1 MVLIPRSAVSA
12 AARPWM
18 AAAPLTTRAAAMPF
32 AKPMAAASIARPFS
46 TSHRRTSEEPQRSST
61 SSSSGGRSEKD
72 SSEGF
77 RSFFNSTGWETA
89 MGASVGVL
97 LLGGAAMVYHSW
109 YKRHVLKK
117 MEAAFDPG
125 YDPVLALAKSGDQL
139 AHVRIEPP
147 RPEDEMIRSIV
158 SGKEAGRYFLVMGSK
173 GSGKATSIIEA
184 MAEIDADGCAFFDA
198 HLDPTIVVD
207 RFSESINFS
216 NNRDYLGNLLGLS
229 DLSGMSYYQQLER
242 ALHKLEKALITRKQ
256 KTGKPAII
264 VMNSAH
270 LLPRDEEGTK
280 LLHIFQQR
288 AEKWASAGTATFVFT
303 TADYWVYDVLRKA
316 SNRMDTLSFRD
327 LSRRQ
332 SINVLRG
339 CRKQY
344 WGEKPSSQDPRVLQ
358 EVYEICGGRLGL
370 LNKVARRK
378 DMLRAARQ
386 LVEDDMQWV
395 LSKTGIIEDHDDDV
409 MDEQKWSTCSWLLF
423 CELAHKQKEL
433 EDLLNEY
440 GGRLPAFVNQD
451 DVEDPQYSSLAA
463 QLHSDAG
470 WFKARASPVPGLTR
484 FTTVAAAQSDD
495 EKRPGSNQAGTGVR
509 ASIAVGAD
517 DDDEDD
523 DDDDD
528 DDEAATSHRRLT
540 ESPITDPSNDQESDV
555 RGADVPNPHLTWGE
569 ARQVM
574 TRPDFIMELDHLNVI
589 HIDRHHHIRAD
600 SMPLLR
606 AMRRVAESEGYGDRL
621 ESVMDRV
628 SAIESLGRTRELVWK
643 EQGDGG
649 KFLIKKDHKGR
660 EFETW
665 TLLGGDERLGRD
677 VDGEGDDD
685 DDA

>member
-1 MVLIPRSAVSA
+1 MVLLPTAAASASSRRAIAASIRPRSAIS
-12 AARPWM
+12 
-18 AAAPLTTRAAAMPF
+18 TRL
-32 AKPMAAASIARPFS
+32 ASSHPVFHLRTLS
-46 TSHRRTSEEPQRSST
+46 TSPIRASEGQQA
-61 SSSSGGRSEKD
+61 SSSKSNKSESDKD
-72 SSEGF
+72 SGDGF

-109 YKRHVLKK
+109 YKRHVLRK

-139 AHVRIEPP
+139 AHVRIDPP

-344 WGEKPSSQDPRVLQ
+344 WGEKPSSQNPRVLQ

-395 LSKTGIIEDHDDDV
+395 LSKTGIIQDHDDDV

-423 CELAHKQKEL
+423 CELSKKQKEL
-433 EDLLNEY
+433 EEVLDEY
-440 GGRLPAFVNQD
+440 EGVLPSFVNQEAI
-451 DVEDPQYSSLAA
+451 EDPQYSSLAA

-484 FTTVAAAQSDD
+484 FSTALKSDKD
-495 EKRPGSNQAGTGVR
+495 GIDGKAGGDAHR
-509 ASIAVGAD
+509 GHQH
-517 DDDEDD
+517 DD

-528 DDEAATSHRRLT
+528 DDNDDDDDDATAHRRLS
-540 ESPITDPSNDQESDV
+540 ESPITDPSMDQEADV

-606 AMRRVAESEGYGDRL
+606 AMRRVAESQGYEERL

-649 KFLIKKDHKGR
+649 KFLIKKDGKGR

-677 VDGEGDDD
+677 TEGEGDDD
-685 DDA
+685 DK

>member
-1 MVLIPRSAVSA
+1 
-12 AARPWM
+12 
-18 AAAPLTTRAAAMPF
+18 
-32 AKPMAAASIARPFS
+32 
-46 TSHRRTSEEPQRSST
+46 
-61 SSSSGGRSEKD
+61 
-72 SSEGF
+72 
-77 RSFFNSTGWETA
+77 

-97 LLGGAAMVYHSW
+97 LLGGAAMVYHGW

-139 AHVRIEPP
+139 AHVRIDPP
-147 RPEDEMIRSIV
+147 RPEDEMIRSII

-184 MAEIDADGCAFFDA
+184 MAAIDADGCAFFDA

-242 ALHKLEKALITRKQ
+242 ALHKLERALITRKQ

-270 LLPRDEEGTK
+270 LLPRDDEGTK

-303 TADYWVYDVLRKA
+303 SADYWVYDVLRKA

-327 LSRRQ
+327 LTRRQ
-332 SINVLRG
+332 SINVLSG

-386 LVEDDMQWV
+386 MVEDDMQWV

-423 CELAHKQKEL
+423 CELSKKQKEL
-433 EDLLNEY
+433 EDLLDEN
-440 GGRLPAFVNQD
+440 GGRVPSFVNQD
-451 DVEDPQYSSLAA
+451 EVEDPQYSSLAA
-463 QLHSDAG
+463 QLHTDAG
-470 WFKARASPVPGLTR
+470 WYKAKASPVPGLTR
-484 FTTVAAAQSDD
+484 FTTAFLH
-495 EKRPGSNQAGTGVR
+495 RG
-509 ASIAVGAD
+509 
-517 DDDEDD
+517 DDDEDAKRGNRPAED
-523 DDDDD
+523 GDSPDDDDD
-528 DDEAATSHRRLT
+528 DDEQDAHRRLT
-540 ESPITDPSNDQESDV
+540 ESPLTDPCMDTESDV

-606 AMRRVAESEGYGDRL
+606 AMRRVAESQGYEERL

-628 SAIESLGRTRELVWK
+628 SAIESLGRTRELLWK

-649 KFLIKKDHKGR
+649 KFLIKKDGKGR
-660 EFETW
+660 EVETW

-677 VDGEGDDD
+677 TDEDDKDAD
-685 DDA
+685 D

>member
-1 MVLIPRSAVSA
+1 
-12 AARPWM
+12 
-18 AAAPLTTRAAAMPF
+18 
-32 AKPMAAASIARPFS
+32 
-46 TSHRRTSEEPQRSST
+46 
-61 SSSSGGRSEKD
+61 
-72 SSEGF
+72 
-77 RSFFNSTGWETA
+77 

-125 YDPVLALAKSGDQL
+125 YDPVLALAKNGDQL
-139 AHVRIEPP
+139 AHVRIQPP
-147 RPEDEMIRSIV
+147 RPEDDMIRRII
-158 SGKEAGRYFLVMGSK
+158 SGQEAGRYFLVMGSK

-184 MAEIDADGCAFFDA
+184 MAEVEADGCAFFDA

-242 ALHKLEKALITRKQ
+242 ALHKLEKALITRRQ

-316 SNRMDTLSFRD
+316 SNRMDTLSFHD

-332 SINVLRG
+332 SINVLQG

-344 WGEKPSSQDPRVLQ
+344 WGEKPSSQDPRVLH

-386 LVEDDMQWV
+386 LVEDDMQWI

-409 MDEQKWSTCSWLLF
+409 MDEQKWATCSWLLF
-423 CELAHKQKEL
+423 CELSKKQKEL
-433 EDLLNEY
+433 EELLDQH
-440 GGRLPAFVNQD
+440 GGRMPEFMNKDPL
-451 DVEDPQYSSLAA
+451 EDSHYSSLAA

-470 WFKARASPVPGLTR
+470 WFKAKEAPVPGLTR
-484 FTTVAAAQSDD
+484 FTTAAVRIEDHDIAGSAEKAKVGAAEINDD
-495 EKRPGSNQAGTGVR
+495 E
-509 ASIAVGAD
+509 D

-523 DDDDD
+523 D
-528 DDEAATSHRRLT
+528 EHHQTTSHRRMT
-540 ESPITDPSNDQESDV
+540 ESLITDPSMDQQADV

-574 TRPDFIMELDHLNVI
+574 TRPDYILELDHLNMI

-606 AMRRVAESEGYGDRL
+606 AMRRVAGSEGYDEKL

-649 KFLIKKDHKGR
+649 KFLIKKDGKGR

-665 TLLGGDERLGRD
+665 TLLGGDERLGR
-677 VDGEGDDD
+677 GTDDD
-685 DDA
+685 DDGDDA

>member
-1 MVLIPRSAVSA
+1 
-12 AARPWM
+12 
-18 AAAPLTTRAAAMPF
+18 
-32 AKPMAAASIARPFS
+32 
-46 TSHRRTSEEPQRSST
+46 
-61 SSSSGGRSEKD
+61 
-72 SSEGF
+72 
-77 RSFFNSTGWETA
+77 
-89 MGASVGVL
+89 MGASAGVL
-97 LLGGAAMVYHSW
+97 LLGGAAMVYQSW

-139 AHVRIEPP
+139 AHVKIDPP

-184 MAEIDADGCAFFDA
+184 MAEVDADGCAFFDA
-198 HLDPTIVVD
+198 HLDPSIVVD
-207 RFSESINFS
+207 RFSEAINFS

-229 DLSGMSYYQQLER
+229 DLSGMSYFQQLER
-242 ALHKLEKALITRKQ
+242 ALHKLERALITRKQ

-344 WGEKPSSQDPRVLQ
+344 WGEKSSSQNPRVLQ

-423 CELAHKQKEL
+423 SELSHKQQEL
-433 EDLLNEY
+433 EDLLRENN
-440 GGRLPAFVNQD
+440 GRLPDFMN
-451 DVEDPQYSSLAA
+451 EDLIEDSHYSSLAA
-463 QLHSDAG
+463 QLHHDAG
-470 WFKARASPVPGLTR
+470 WYKARCSPVPGVT
-484 FTTVAAAQSDD
+484 SSHDMCGDGDD
-495 EKRPGSNQAGTGVR
+495 SAH
-509 ASIAVGAD
+509 
-517 DDDEDD
+517 DD

-528 DDEAATSHRRLT
+528 DDDNDDNDENQSRRRLT
-540 ESPITDPSNDQESDV
+540 ESLITDPSLDQEADV

-574 TRPDFIMELDHLNVI
+574 TRPDFIMELDHLNII

-606 AMRRVAESEGYGDRL
+606 AMRRVAESQGYADRL

-649 KFLIKKDHKGR
+649 RFLIKKDHKGR

-665 TLLGGDERLGRD
+665 TLLGGDERLGREPEGAD
-677 VDGEGDDD
+677 GDDD
-685 DDA
+685 

>member
-1 MVLIPRSAVSA
+1 
-12 AARPWM
+12 
-18 AAAPLTTRAAAMPF
+18 
-32 AKPMAAASIARPFS
+32 
-46 TSHRRTSEEPQRSST
+46 
-61 SSSSGGRSEKD
+61 
-72 SSEGF
+72 
-77 RSFFNSTGWETA
+77 
-89 MGASVGVL
+89 
-97 LLGGAAMVYHSW
+97 MVYHSW

-139 AHVRIEPP
+139 AHVRIDPP

-184 MAEIDADGCAFFDA
+184 MAAIDADGCAFFDA

-327 LSRRQ
+327 LTRRQ

-386 LVEDDMQWV
+386 MVEDDMQWV

-423 CELAHKQKEL
+423 SELATKQQEL
-433 EDLLNEY
+433 EELLDQY

-451 DVEDPQYSSLAA
+451 TQEDPQYSSLAA
-463 QLHSDAG
+463 QLHNDAG
-470 WFKARASPVPGLTR
+470 WFKAKASPVPGLTR
-484 FTTVAAAQSDD
+484 FTTAALRKDD
-495 EKRPGSNQAGTGVR
+495 DDR
-509 ASIAVGAD
+509 AD
-517 DDDEDD
+517 DDADDKQTSIATGARLGASAKDAHNVAD

-528 DDEAATSHRRLT
+528 DDEEEHETAHRRLT
-540 ESPITDPSNDQESDV
+540 ESLITDPSMDQEADV

-574 TRPDFIMELDHLNVI
+574 TRPDFIMELDHLNII

-606 AMRRVAESEGYGDRL
+606 AMRRVAGSEGYGDKL

-649 KFLIKKDHKGR
+649 KFLIKKDGKGR

-677 VDGEGDDD
+677 AEGGDNDDD
-685 DDA
+685 D

>member
-1 MVLIPRSAVSA
+1 MVVLASTASR
-12 AARPWM
+12 R
-18 AAAPLTTRAAAMPF
+18 LL
-32 AKPMAAASIARPFS
+32 AASLRTSTHTQTLLAGRLAVNSRLATRTFS
-46 TSHRRTSEEPQRSST
+46 TTEFIRASDT
-61 SSSSGGRSEKD
+61 SSSSTSKSSQSKSEKESNND
-72 SSEGF
+72 GF

-117 MEAAFDPG
+117 MQAAFDPG

-139 AHVRIEPP
+139 AHVRIDPA

-303 TADYWVYDVLRKA
+303 TADYWVYDVMRKA

-344 WGEKPSSQDPRVLQ
+344 WGEKPSSQDQRVLQ

-409 MDEQKWSTCSWLLF
+409 MDEQKWATCSWLLF
-423 CELAHKQKEL
+423 VDLSKKQKEL
-433 EDLLNEY
+433 EALLEEH
-440 GGRLPAFVNQD
+440 GGRLPEFVNQD
-451 DVEDPQYSSLAA
+451 GGIEDPQYSSLAA
-463 QLHSDAG
+463 QLHGDAG

-484 FTTVAAAQSDD
+484 FTTAALKNEKTKAQDAQDQDD
-495 EKRPGSNQAGTGVR
+495 P
-509 ASIAVGAD
+509 D
-517 DDDEDD
+517 DNDD

-528 DDEAATSHRRLT
+528 DDEQIKHRRLT
-540 ESPITDPSNDQESDV
+540 ESPITDPCNDQEADV
-555 RGADVPNPHLTWGE
+555 RGADVPNPHLTWGD

-574 TRPDFIMELDHLNVI
+574 TRPDYIMELDHLNII

-606 AMRRVAESEGYGDRL
+606 AMRRVAESQDYEDKL

-649 KFLIKKDHKGR
+649 KFMIKKDGKGR

-677 VDGEGDDD
+677 TEEDGDDD
-685 DDA
+685 DK

>member
-1 MVLIPRSAVSA
+1 
-12 AARPWM
+12 
-18 AAAPLTTRAAAMPF
+18 
-32 AKPMAAASIARPFS
+32 
-46 TSHRRTSEEPQRSST
+46 
-61 SSSSGGRSEKD
+61 
-72 SSEGF
+72 
-77 RSFFNSTGWETA
+77 
-89 MGASVGVL
+89 
-97 LLGGAAMVYHSW
+97 MVYHSW

-139 AHVRIEPP
+139 AHVKIDPP

-242 ALHKLEKALITRKQ
+242 ALHKLERALITRKK

-327 LSRRQ
+327 LTRRQ

-386 LVEDDMQWV
+386 LVEDDMQWI

-423 CELAHKQKEL
+423 CELSKKQKEL
-433 EDLLNEY
+433 EDLLDQY
-440 GGRLPAFVNQD
+440 GGKLPAFVNLD
-451 DVEDPQYSSLAA
+451 TTEDPLYSGLAA
-463 QLHSDAG
+463 QLHHDAG
-470 WFKARASPVPGLTR
+470 WYKAKASPVPGLTR
-484 FTTVAAAQSDD
+484 FTTAAVRPDDDGDDDDKQGSKAEGAQQSPHFDD
-495 EKRPGSNQAGTGVR
+495 G
-509 ASIAVGAD
+509 
-517 DDDEDD
+517 DDEDD
-523 DDDDD
+523 DDE
-528 DDEAATSHRRLT
+528 DEQKSTAHRRLT
-540 ESPITDPSNDQESDV
+540 ESLITDPCMDQEADV

-574 TRPDFIMELDHLNVI
+574 TRPDYIMELDHLNMI

-606 AMRRVAESEGYGDRL
+606 AMRRVAQSEGYQDKL

-628 SAIESLGRTRELVWK
+628 AAIESLGRTRELLWK

-677 VDGEGDDD
+677 TDDGGDDGD
-685 DDA
+685 DGNS

>member
-1 MVLIPRSAVSA
+1 
-12 AARPWM
+12 
-18 AAAPLTTRAAAMPF
+18 
-32 AKPMAAASIARPFS
+32 
-46 TSHRRTSEEPQRSST
+46 
-61 SSSSGGRSEKD
+61 
-72 SSEGF
+72 
-77 RSFFNSTGWETA
+77 
-89 MGASVGVL
+89 MGASFGVL

-139 AHVRIEPP
+139 AHVRIDPP

-158 SGKEAGRYFLVMGSK
+158 SGKETGRYFLVMGSK

-184 MAEIDADGCAFFDA
+184 MAAIDADGCAFFDA

-207 RFSESINFS
+207 RFSESINFT

-242 ALHKLEKALITRKQ
+242 ALHKLERALITRKQ

-327 LSRRQ
+327 LTRRQ

-423 CELAHKQKEL
+423 CELSKKQKEL
-433 EDLLNEY
+433 EDLLEEY
-440 GGRLPAFVNQD
+440 GGRLPAFVNMD
-451 DVEDPQYSSLAA
+451 TVEDPQYSGLAA
-463 QLHSDAG
+463 QLHNNAG
-470 WFKARASPVPGLTR
+470 WYKAKASPVPGLTR
-484 FTTVAAAQSDD
+484 FTTAALRHND
-495 EKRPGSNQAGTGVR
+495 G
-509 ASIAVGAD
+509 D
-517 DDDEDD
+517 DDDKQNNKGAAA
-523 DDDDD
+523 
-528 DDEAATSHRRLT
+528 EA
-540 ESPITDPSNDQESDV
+540 DV
-555 RGADVPNPHLTWGE
+555 CGADVPNPHLTWGE

-574 TRPDFIMELDHLNVI
+574 TRPDFIMELDHLNMI

-606 AMRRVAESEGYGDRL
+606 AMRRVAQSEGYADKL

-628 SAIESLGRTRELVWK
+628 SAIESLGRTRELLWK
-643 EQGDGG
+643 EQGEAG

-660 EFETW
+660 EVESW

-677 VDGEGDDD
+677 TEDGDDND
-685 DDA
+685 GDK

>member
-1 MVLIPRSAVSA
+1 MVLISPA
-12 AARPWM
+12 
-18 AAAPLTTRAAAMPF
+18 T
-32 AKPMAAASIARPFS
+32 ASSRRVLS
-46 TSHRRTSEEPQRSST
+46 TGLRSSLQFQLRPPSLALRTRSLSTTQLRASESQQQSRPT
-61 SSSSGGRSEKD
+61 SSEGKTDKD
-72 SSEGF
+72 SNDGF

-89 MGASVGVL
+89 MGASFGVL

-139 AHVRIEPP
+139 AHVRIDPP

-184 MAEIDADGCAFFDA
+184 MAAIDADGCAFFDA

-242 ALHKLEKALITRKQ
+242 ALHKLERALITRKQ

-303 TADYWVYDVLRKA
+303 SADYWVYDVLRKA

-327 LSRRQ
+327 LTRRQ

-386 LVEDDMQWV
+386 MVEDDMQWV

-423 CELAHKQKEL
+423 CELSKKQKEL
-433 EDLLNEY
+433 EDLLEEC
-440 GGRLPAFVNQD
+440 GGRLPAFVNAD
-451 DVEDPQYSSLAA
+451 TVEDPQYSSLAA
-463 QLHSDAG
+463 QLHNDAG
-470 WFKARASPVPGLTR
+470 WYKAKASPVPGLTR
-484 FTTVAAAQSDD
+484 FTTAALRNDGDGDDKQSG
-495 EKRPGSNQAGTGVR
+495 KATTAGDNGN
-509 ASIAVGAD
+509 
-517 DDDEDD
+517 D

-528 DDEAATSHRRLT
+528 DDEEEEATAHRRLT
-540 ESPITDPSNDQESDV
+540 ESLLTDPSMDQEADI

-574 TRPDFIMELDHLNVI
+574 TRPDFIMELDHLNLI

-606 AMRRVAESEGYGDRL
+606 AMRRVAQSEGYADKL

-628 SAIESLGRTRELVWK
+628 SAIESLGRTRELLWK

-649 KFLIKKDHKGR
+649 RFLIKKDGKGR
-660 EFETW
+660 EVESW

-677 VDGEGDDD
+677 AGDGDDD
-685 DDA
+685 GDQ

>member
-1 MVLIPRSAVSA
+1 
-12 AARPWM
+12 
-18 AAAPLTTRAAAMPF
+18 
-32 AKPMAAASIARPFS
+32 
-46 TSHRRTSEEPQRSST
+46 
-61 SSSSGGRSEKD
+61 
-72 SSEGF
+72 
-77 RSFFNSTGWETA
+77 
-89 MGASVGVL
+89 MGASFGVL

-139 AHVRIEPP
+139 AHVRIDPP
-147 RPEDEMIRSIV
+147 RPEDEMIRSII

-173 GSGKATSIIEA
+173 GSGKASSIIEA
-184 MAEIDADGCAFFDA
+184 MAAIDADGCAFFDA

-242 ALHKLEKALITRKQ
+242 ALHKLERALITRKQ

-327 LSRRQ
+327 LTRRQ

-423 CELAHKQKEL
+423 CELSKKQKEL
-433 EDLLNEY
+433 EELLDDY

-451 DVEDPQYSSLAA
+451 TQEDPQYSSLAA

-470 WFKARASPVPGLTR
+470 WYKAKASPVPGLTR
-484 FTTVAAAQSDD
+484 FTTA
-495 EKRPGSNQAGTGVR
+495 VR
-509 ASIAVGAD
+509 RHKAAD
-517 DDDEDD
+517 DDGDDKQSNKMTGAKETTSFSNVNDLADGDDGGD

-528 DDEAATSHRRLT
+528 DDEDETAHRRLT
-540 ESPITDPSNDQESDV
+540 ESLITDPSMDQEADV

-569 ARQVM
+569 ARQTM
-574 TRPDFIMELDHLNVI
+574 TRPDFIMELDHLNII

-606 AMRRVAESEGYGDRL
+606 AMRRVAESEGYGDKL

-628 SAIESLGRTRELVWK
+628 SAIESLGRTRELLWK
-643 EQGDGG
+643 EQGDHG

-660 EFETW
+660 EIETW
-665 TLLGGDERLGRD
+665 TLLGGDERLGRVTD
-677 VDGEGDDD
+677 EDSGDGDD
-685 DDA
+685 

>member
-1 MVLIPRSAVSA
+1 
-12 AARPWM
+12 
-18 AAAPLTTRAAAMPF
+18 
-32 AKPMAAASIARPFS
+32 
-46 TSHRRTSEEPQRSST
+46 
-61 SSSSGGRSEKD
+61 
-72 SSEGF
+72 
-77 RSFFNSTGWETA
+77 

-97 LLGGAAMVYHSW
+97 LLGGAAMVYHAW

-139 AHVRIEPP
+139 AHVRIDPP
-147 RPEDEMIRSIV
+147 RPEDEMIRSII

-242 ALHKLEKALITRKQ
+242 ALHKLEQALITRKK

-344 WGEKPSSQDPRVLQ
+344 WGEKPSSQDPRTLQ

-386 LVEDDMQWV
+386 LVEDDMQWMQ
-395 LSKTGIIEDHDDDV
+395 SKTGIIEDHDDDV

-423 CELAHKQKEL
+423 CELSKKQKEL
-433 EDLLNEY
+433 EELLEEY
-440 GGRLPAFVNQD
+440 GGRLPAFVHQD
-451 DVEDPQYSSLAA
+451 TLEDPQYNSLAA
-463 QLHSDAG
+463 QLHSDVG
-470 WFKARASPVPGLTR
+470 WYKAKASPVPGLTR
-484 FTTVAAAQSDD
+484 FTTAASSRSDEDGKRSDQGENGLGPGQPAAATSEHGEGGDLDD
-495 EKRPGSNQAGTGVR
+495 GDND
-509 ASIAVGAD
+509 D
-517 DDDEDD
+517 DDDED
-523 DDDDD
+523 
-528 DDEAATSHRRLT
+528 EQQSTAHRRLT
-540 ESPITDPSNDQESDV
+540 ESLLTDPSMDHEADV

-574 TRPDFIMELDHLNVI
+574 TRPDYIMELDHLNII

-606 AMRRVAESEGYGDRL
+606 AMRRVAESQGYRERL

-649 KFLIKKDHKGR
+649 QFLIKKDSRGR
-660 EFETW
+660 ELESW

-677 VDGEGDDD
+677 TSGDGDDEHT
-685 DDA
+685 